1 MSLLTR
7 KLPTTKWLYLLC
19 GCIFLLL
26 STNILY
32 FMSNFINATLALVLN
47 LIYIVLIIPMIMLI
61 KVQIRKTER
70 ATEQL
75 STLYQSIDG
84 VLWVKDIKSGQIL
97 NLSSKVEE
105 ISGYSHEELKDS
117 PEDWY
122 DLIIPEDRPY
132 PTKQEWLE
140 KLKDGRE
147 KVFQYRIYTKYQEVR
162 WVKDHVYPIYAE
174 NGELVQIGGMLSDIT
189 AEKGADSQLNFLLL
203 HDSVTQLPNY
213 QAFDRQL
220 MKLTTSKS
228 EPFVLL
234 VLKLSRL
241 NMIREQVS
249 HQLADQILDE
259 LMSRFRPLM
268 NNQLFV
274 ARLSD
279 SRFAVIDYQVRPKSE
294 IVRLMNLITEKLEHP
309 INIDQYEFF
318 LNVHMGITHY
328 PKDGQG
334 REELENK
341 THAAMDYAR
350 ENQISY
356 AFYQE
361 KMMTKTRET
370 MKLEADLRK
379 ALEKDELLLYYQ
391 PKVHVES
398 GNVQG
403 VEALLR
409 WRRTN
414 GDIISPAVFIP
425 LAEKTGTI
433 LPIGEWVIKEAC
445 FQLKEWNDQGMMIPH
460 VSVNLSKIQLF
471 QHNFVGVIERIIE
484 ESEIEPHQ
492 LELEVTESMAIGEV
506 RARKILLQIKELGV
520 RVSIDDFGT
529 GYSSLNQLRHLPIDV
544 IKIDRSFVNELVQ
557 DKKAEAMIKTLILMS
572 KHLNLDVVVE
582 GVETFEQLQLLVGD
596 QTPIIQGYLFSEP
609 VPANELLN
617 TKISI
622 KSKAMRDHLNV

>member
-1 MSLLTR
+1 
-7 KLPTTKWLYLLC
+7 
-19 GCIFLLL
+19 
-26 STNILY
+26 
-32 FMSNFINATLALVLN
+32 
-47 LIYIVLIIPMIMLI
+47 MLI